1 VENLAEGAYNPYQ
14 DESKAFLNKVS
25 IACRRWCSHGAVLRV
40 LHAAVLL
47 LLLLTFIEPPRWCE
61 EQQQGC
67 DVLLNLQGTPAG
79 GRVGESD
86 EVTYLYPSTRAIFL
100 TSRQSKWIEA
110 LCLGVI
116 TVVVAVRIGRDG
128 LSLQRYLRP
137 NAVRFNRVAQ
147 LACLLLMALGIIAD
161 NTAWNPYWRMMMA
174 ITFVTT
180 AQREIQVLI
189 GMLPVRTCGRGRTVP
204 PTRFLLLAHFCAL
217 LSTVAT
223 GSSECFG
230 VVVCDHA
237 ILCLVWSGYVC
248 GFG

>member
-1 VENLAEGAYNPYQ
+1 VFVPALGVGFQVENLADGAYNPYK
-14 DESKAFLNKVS
+14 DESKAFLNNVS
-25 IACRRWCSHGAVLRV
+25 IACRRWCTHGPVLRV

-61 EQQQGC
+61 EQHQPGC
-67 DVLLNLQGTPAG
+67 DVVLNLQGTPAG
-79 GRVGESD
+79 RGAGESD
-86 EVTYLYPSTRAIFL
+86 KVTFLYPSTRAIFL

-110 LCLGVI
+110 LCLAVI
-116 TVVVAVRIGRDG
+116 AIVVAVRIGRDG

-137 NAVRFNRVAQ
+137 NAMRFNRVAQ

-189 GMLPVRTCGRGRTVP
+189 GMLPVRVAVVEPSHRHVSSSSH
-204 PTRFLLLAHFCAL
+204 FLCA
-217 LSTVAT
+217 VIYYYYRK
-223 GSSECFG
+223 F
-230 VVVCDHA
+230 
-237 ILCLVWSGYVC
+237 
-248 GFG
+248 